1 MTVKAADVPKDQ
13 RSLTTTTK
21 DSLDPGFQVE
31 VGGFTTTTK
40 GKCQFRERE
49 RERGDQSRCV
59 TGFTGVELEA
69 RRFSWSRRVEKRLLS
84 LF

>member
-1 MTVKAADVPKDQ
+1 MTVEAADVPKDQ

-40 GKCQFRERE
+40 GKCQFRES
-49 RERGDQSRCV
+49 GDQSRCV

-69 RRFSWSRRVEKRLLS
+69 RGFSWSRRVEKRLLS
-84 LF
+84 LFRE